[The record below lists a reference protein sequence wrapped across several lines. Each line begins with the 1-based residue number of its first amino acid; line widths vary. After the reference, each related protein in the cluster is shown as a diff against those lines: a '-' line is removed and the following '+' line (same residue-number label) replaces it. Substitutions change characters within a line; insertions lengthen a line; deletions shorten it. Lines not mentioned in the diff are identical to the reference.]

1 MSRPSRTQQLQNPR
15 LVPKLSEETPNPLLE
30 SAPVLDLV
38 LAVRKLTK
46 ETSAG
51 IADSILAKR
60 DEERGRK
67 TDLDGSFKRG
77 RSISSHSDNSV
88 STISTNRSPSA
99 SPDRR
104 GRRHGSR
111 SVSPRASKSRKRRY
125 SDSADS
131 YSGSSYASEDRQRS
145 RSRTDERNI
154 RRRRRENSPDERG
167 RHMTSERHGTRS
179 RRSHSIDQSRIA
191 KGRRSLTPDAK
202 YHDSERRAYRAR
214 DSPSR
219 TQQARSKPAPRGR
232 PEPRERSM
240 SPYSKRLALTQSVG
254 R

>member
-77 RSISSHSDNSV
+77 RSISSHSDNSIGV
-88 STISTNRSPSA
+88 EDVTAAVLYHHVHRSP
-99 SPDRR
+99 
-104 GRRHGSR
+104 G
-111 SVSPRASKSRKRRY
+111 
-125 SDSADS
+125 SADT
-131 YSGSSYASEDRQRS
+131 ATQPTATQAHHMPQ
-145 RSRTDERNI
+145 RTDN
-154 RRRRRENSPDERG
+154 
-167 RHMTSERHGTRS
+167 
-179 RRSHSIDQSRIA
+179 
-191 KGRRSLTPDAK
+191 
-202 YHDSERRAYRAR
+202 AR
-214 DSPSR
+214 DQGQTKETSDV
-219 TQQARSKPAPRGR
+219 AV
-232 PEPRERSM
+232 ERIVPM
-240 SPYSKRLALTQSVG
+240 SEGGT
-254 R
+254 